1 VTLNKNGYN
10 DEIIKICLSGV
21 KVLDEKKAFN
31 TILLDLREVNSYLD
45 YFLITS
51 GNSKIHCRSL
61 ARELQKTFVGL
72 GLRILNKPDLDSGWI
87 ILDFGELII
96 HVFTEEIRY
105 YYNLEKLW
113 ADAGRIV

>member
-1 VTLNKNGYN
+1 MTLIENGSGG
-10 DEIIKICLSGV
+10 EIIKICLAGV
-21 KVLDEKKAFN
+21 RVLDEKKAFN

-61 ARELQKTFVGL
+61 ARELQKAFIGL
-72 GLRILNKPDLDSGWI
+72 GLRLLNKPDLDSGWI

-113 ADAGRIV
+113 ADARRIV